1 MKKANVLTAVKFNC
15 HTSAVIYP
23 LYHVACKNKQ
33 KKRFKMKSA
42 EQITVLRSISNTHST
57 HNEKRNAEDATAN
70 NKH

>member
-1 MKKANVLTAVKFNC
+1 
-15 HTSAVIYP
+15 
-23 LYHVACKNKQ
+23 
-33 KKRFKMKSA
+33 MKSA